1 MKNGKQLRLNRSI
14 QVERA
19 FTVLKED
26 MKLRKLK
33 KKKKTS
39 VLREIYLFCMGY
51 NFNRYISRNLRNC
64 TGTTFHLLKTA

>member
-14 QVERA
+14 QVEGA

-33 KKKKTS
+33 VREKTS

-51 NFNRYISRNLRNC
+51 NFNRYNLRNC